1 MMGYSL
7 QRFVDQESD
16 KLQCYMSQ
24 VLLSCLTSLKHDNQI
39 QLQLKKEEDR
49 LYEEFGLLYRVYK
62 SLGNKMPYWPYI
74 CERCGL
80 PLKEDLND
88 PGYRNYAW
96 RFASYCINGNMNP
109 SVKFDFDTTN
119 LKIQILNANTPKF
132 AVKLKLLTTMTH
144 LSNAIEN
151 IEKEEVEGKGE
162 GEDNNNNN
170 ILKDL
175 DISILW
181 ENLLISGME

>member
-1 MMGYSL
+1 ME
-7 QRFVDQESD
+7 DQQQSD
-16 KLQCYMSQ
+16 CLNC
-24 VLLSCLTSLKHDNQI
+24 LLKTKNLYLGDFEEGSASKDNQI
-39 QLQLKKEEDR
+39 QLQLKKEEDK

-96 RFASYCINGNMNP
+96 RFASYCINGNINP

-119 LKIQILNANTPKF
+119 LKIHVFNANAQNFP
-132 AVKLKLLTTMTH
+132 
-144 LSNAIEN
+144 
-151 IEKEEVEGKGE
+151 
-162 GEDNNNNN
+162 
-170 ILKDL
+170 
-175 DISILW
+175 
-181 ENLLISGME
+181 